1 MYSRLPDV
9 DTRCACGLPANR
21 KLIMT
26 FEEILAQALDLLQ
39 CQGRVSYRALKRRF
53 NLDDAYLDD
62 LKVEIIK
69 AQQLA
74 IDEDGEVLLW
84 KSDTPHDG
92 PSTPPEHVARSLVEP
107 AVPETKRRQLTV
119 TFCDLVDPTQVAGQL
134 DPEEW
139 REVVR
144 AYQATGAQVIQHFTA
159 GGLGAPAVDYWQ
171 RAGAR
176 AIARSAYVEAISHL
190 TRGLEVLHAFPDI
203 PSALG
208 VNSRS
213 TQRWGCRCRPP
224 GVAAASVWAFYGGEP
239 LGSMPRVLSSTLYQ
253 QAIPGANLEVIE
265 QCGHAPHVE
274 KPDEFGRLAMDFL
287 PEPVSCRAMAYAL

>member
-62 LKVEIIK
+62 LKVEMTK

-92 PSTPPEHVARSLVEP
+92 PSTPPEHVAPVTSRACGTRDQAPPTDGDVLRSGGP
-107 AVPETKRRQLTV
+107 YASRG
-119 TFCDLVDPTQVAGQL
+119 PTR
-134 DPEEW
+134 P
-139 REVVR
+139 
-144 AYQATGAQVIQHFTA
+144 
-159 GGLGAPAVDYWQ
+159 GG
-171 RAGAR
+171 
-176 AIARSAYVEAISHL
+176 
-190 TRGLEVLHAFPDI
+190 
-203 PSALG
+203 
-208 VNSRS
+208 
-213 TQRWGCRCRPP
+213 
-224 GVAAASVWAFYGGEP
+224 
-239 LGSMPRVLSSTLYQ
+239 
-253 QAIPGANLEVIE
+253 
-265 QCGHAPHVE
+265 
-274 KPDEFGRLAMDFL
+274 
-287 PEPVSCRAMAYAL
+287 MA

>member
-1 MYSRLPDV
+1 MCHCRRIYAQVYSRLPDV

-26 FEEILAQALDLLQ
+26 FEEILAQVLDLLQ

-92 PSTPPEHVARSLVEP
+92 PSTPPEHVARFEP
-107 AVPETKRRQLTV
+107 AVPETERRQLTV

-144 AYQATGAQVIQHFTA
+144 AYQATGAHVIQHFTA
-159 GGLGAPAVDYWQ
+159 GGLV
-171 RAGAR
+171 
-176 AIARSAYVEAISHL
+176 
-190 TRGLEVLHAFPDI
+190 
-203 PSALG
+203 ALG

-213 TQRWGCRCRPP
+213 TRRWECRCRPP
-224 GVAAASVWAFYGGEP
+224 GGG
-239 LGSMPRVLSSTLYQ
+239 
-253 QAIPGANLEVIE
+253 
-265 QCGHAPHVE
+265 C
-274 KPDEFGRLAMDFL
+274 FGVGILR
-287 PEPVSCRAMAYAL
+287 R